1 MQFTVGANTFQVV
14 KVLSNAE
21 ENKKPPSCTLG
32 IESDH
37 KLMVEKNPLA
47 ISIPNAAHMHN
58 SEVPFCQG
66 YKCER
71 CKR

>member
-21 ENKKPPSCTLG
+21 ENKKSPSCTLG

-37 KLMVEKNPLA
+37 KLMVEKK
-47 ISIPNAAHMHN
+47 S
-58 SEVPFCQG
+58 SCD
-66 YKCER
+66 
-71 CKR
+71 